1 MDAGNLHHTTGYAK
15 VLRTQKGS
23 AELAATGEH
32 LCPYPNHRGRVFQTF
47 QQLFDHGKA
56 EHASD
61 FKGLDSQQAL
71 KKFQSLANDL
81 R

>member
-1 MDAGNLHHTTGYAK
+1 MSAGNLHHTTYAK

-32 LCPYPNHRGRVFQTF
+32 PCPYTGHEGRVFQNF
-47 QQLFDHGKA
+47 QELYSHGKT
-56 EHASD
+56 EHSSD
-61 FKGLDSQQAL
+61 FNGLDSQQAF